1 MAKPEPT
8 YKFDLE
14 NDFKA
19 NNLTTKLITI
29 LAGTMKVFSNEWC
42 LTRMPQSV
50 NQQENFF
57 KINCRV
63 GINIARH

>member
-42 LTRMPQSV
+42 LTRMP
-50 NQQENFF
+50 
-57 KINCRV
+57 
-63 GINIARH
+63 